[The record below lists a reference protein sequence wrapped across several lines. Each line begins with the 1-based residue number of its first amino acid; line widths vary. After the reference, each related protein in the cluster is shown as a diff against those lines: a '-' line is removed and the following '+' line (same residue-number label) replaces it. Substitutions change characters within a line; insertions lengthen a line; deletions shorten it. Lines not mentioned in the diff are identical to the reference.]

1 MTIERI
7 RKFKIG
13 EGKRS
18 TSPRNGQ
25 VTEDQ
30 ANQMI
35 VVIRTVAV
43 AAILGA
49 MTWAASTLL
58 STSVTT
64 AEIQKDLL
72 NVDRATQKELLLLNQ
87 RIQEL
92 RIEFRDYK
100 NEQRSQQPSQ
110 SPYGWRGIPHPSNP
124 PRLDPEPPG
133 SNPGGG
139 G

>member
-13 EGKRS
+13 ERKRS
-18 TSPRNGQ
+18 TSPNVA

-30 ANQMI
+30 ANQMLI
-35 VVIRTVAV
+35 VIRTVAV

-49 MTWAASTLL
+49 MTWTASTLL
-58 STSVTT
+58 RTSVTT

-110 SPYGWRGIPHPSNP
+110 SPYGWRGIPHPTNP

-133 SNPGGG
+133 NNPGGG